1 MAHFP
6 QCSLTPGSPVWAYLR
21 DSGGETQDL
30 ASQRKYL
37 MDYCKH
43 HKLVLLRLFEDAAA
57 QGSSTV
63 KRDQFEIM
71 IQCAREG
78 NRQHVDAIIYWD
90 MKRFARNQTDSMFFE
105 ADLERRGYK
114 LISLSDDIPDTPFAP
129 VIKSFLRWKAEQD
142 LKDISKDSKRG
153 LQLII
158 EARDDQGNYLGVF
171 PGKPPTCFTTE
182 KIDLGLVRNNG
193 TPRVVQRIVPDPA
206 IWTAGQL
213 AWQMRAD
220 KASYAEI
227 QDACKL
233 FNSPTFGSC
242 YAAFF
247 RNRIY
252 LGELEYGSR
261 VYKEFVPALT
271 DPDTWEKV
279 KSQQAYRAAT
289 QKSFKAG
296 KGSYLLSGLCQCRY
310 CRSKMHGSQNTRPGR
325 QSFWRYYLCNQ
336 KKIDRSSCES
346 KQIGADRLEA
356 KVVEI
361 LCEMLL
367 VPNYVNR
374 LVEEVNLLLNDTDTI
389 QGKIDQ
395 KQQEVNKLKQ
405 AINRLLDALE
415 NGSSVAGRLTQRE
428 NELKQIERE
437 LTQLQSQLNQSTLK
451 VDKSVIEAILEG
463 MKNDLTGDDFKVQ
476 QKSLQRLVLKIE
488 VENEVLHLHCFL
500 PVELFTTRDY
510 FMPPTR
516 IELNPCQVFT
526 SSY

>member
-6 QCSLTPGSPVWAYLR
+6 PCSLAAGSPVWAYLR

-43 HKLVLLRLFEDAAA
+43 HKLVLLRLFEDAATP
-57 QGSSTV
+57 GSSTV

-142 LKDISKDSKRG
+142 LKDISKDSRRG
-153 LQLII
+153 LRLII
-158 EARDDQGNYLGVF
+158 EARDEQGNYLGIF
-171 PGKPPTCFTTE
+171 PGRPPTCFTAE
-182 KIDLGLVRNNG
+182 KVDLGLIRNNG

-206 IWTAGQL
+206 LWPLGQL
-213 AWQMRAD
+213 AWTMRAER
-220 KASYAEI
+220 ASYAEI

-233 FNSPTFGSC
+233 YNSPTFGSC

-252 LGELEYGSR
+252 LGELEYGGR
-261 VYKEFVPALT
+261 VYPAFVPALT
-271 DPDTWEKV
+271 DPDTFQKV
-279 KSQQAYRAAT
+279 ASQQHQRAAT

-296 KGSYLLSGLCQCRY
+296 KGSYLLSGLCQCDY
-310 CRSKMHGSQNTRPGR
+310 CKSTMHGGQNTRSGR
-325 QSFWRYYLCNQ
+325 SKFWRFYLCNQ
-336 KKIDRSSCES
+336 KKLNRASCES
-346 KQIGADRLEA
+346 KQSSADKLEQA
-356 KVVEI
+356 VVEI
-361 LCEMLL
+361 VCSGLL
-367 VPNYVNR
+367 VPGYVAQ
-374 LVEEVNLLLNDTDTI
+374 LVESINHLLNDVDTI
-389 QGKIDQ
+389 KTQVESKR
-395 KQQEVNKLKQ
+395 QEVSKLKQ

-428 NELKQIERE
+428 NELKKAERE
-437 LTQLQSQLNQSTLK
+437 LTQLQGQLTQSTLK
-451 VDKSVIEAILEG
+451 VDKSVIEAILG
-463 MKNDLTGDDFKVQ
+463 DMQDTLTGDEFKLKQKTLQKLVHKVLVRRDDF
-476 QKSLQRLVLKIE
+476 
-488 VENEVLHLHCFL
+488 VLHCSL
-500 PVELFTTRDY
+500 PYNLFMTRVS
-510 FMPPTR
+510 FMPPTGSQ
-516 IELNPCQVFT
+516 LNPCQIFT
-526 SSY
+526 STY